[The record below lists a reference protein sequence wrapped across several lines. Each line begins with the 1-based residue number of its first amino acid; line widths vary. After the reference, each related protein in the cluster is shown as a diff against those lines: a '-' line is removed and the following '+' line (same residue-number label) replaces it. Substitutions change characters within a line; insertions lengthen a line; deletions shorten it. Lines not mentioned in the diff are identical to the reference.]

1 MILQTGLYAKFVD
14 IFVDSGAIMLVICG
28 LMALVWFGYEG
39 VRRGFIKSK
48 NESWE
53 RDTVSRVLK
62 IIILLGLIL
71 GVVVV
76 ATGIMTMVLDMPPSY
91 AYRDFGDVPL
101 SQNHFD
107 WFTSI
112 LLLLMGVAMFLK
124 PLEDVPLASLIGI
137 IAGAGVA
144 LILALT
150 IPQSLVTTLSPY
162 VNMKWVLFGIFVVV
176 ATMVGVALK
185 FWVGALEAISK
196 VISWPPFAL
205 LAAALCLTQGF
216 MIWITGNTLIMIG
229 Y

>member
-1 MILQTGLYAKFVD
+1 MILQAGLYEKFVEL
-14 IFVDSGAIMLVICG
+14 FVDSGAIMLVICG

-62 IIILLGLIL
+62 IIILFGLVL
-71 GVVVV
+71 GVVVLT
-76 ATGIMTMVLDMPPSY
+76 TGIMTMVLNMPPSFK
-91 AYRDFGDVPL
+91 YRDFGGVAL

-107 WFTSI
+107 WLTSI
-112 LLLLMGVAMFLK
+112 ALLVMGVAMFLK

-137 IAGAGVA
+137 VAGAGVSF
-144 LILALT
+144 ILALT

-176 ATMVGVALK
+176 ATIVGVALK
-185 FWVGALEAISK
+185 FWVGALETISK

-205 LAAALCLTQGF
+205 LAAAFCLTQGI
-216 MIWITGNTLIMIG
+216 MIWSTGNTLLMIG
-229 Y
+229 H